1 MEKKQKK
8 IVIIFSI
15 LIGIFSI
22 GIVGKTFQND
32 TFFNIS
38 IGKYILENGIDMKEH
53 FSWIQGLT
61 YTYSHW
67 AFDIIMYLIY
77 NNFGFTGIYISIIL
91 FSILINI
98 VLFNLLTKRGK
109 QPVIAFII
117 TLISA
122 YIIRSCYTARSQ
134 IVSFLCFIVEIYCIE
149 KFIETNKKR
158 YAVLLIVLSIIVANF
173 HAATWP
179 MYLVLFLPYFASAFF
194 NFISPKNRYVLLKKR
209 YQNKLKNVP
218 KDSKKARKYEIK
230 VNYYADILEKIEP
243 PKYEKMVR
251 RESYNIKNLVILF
264 VIICF
269 TGLIT
274 PIYDTPY
281 TYVIKSMFGE
291 SNFENNASVDFIME
305 MQPITPA
312 YSTDLVVFLII
323 LLAFLIFM
331 PTKLKLEQG
340 FLILGLLLMTIIS
353 ARYVYLLVFLGS
365 YVLMDL
371 ITQCIAKFIPE
382 DMQKLENILVSK
394 KGIIIL
400 SILIIL
406 FVLPEFLEIIVEDY
420 VDEELYPVGAV
431 EYIKENLDYKNMR
444 IYNSYNNGSYLMLNE
459 IPVFIDSRLDVYCSE
474 FNDTDVF
481 YDFTQV
487 SLGKVNYEDV
497 FKKYDF
503 THILIYNTDIIYNY
517 IKLDHNYKV
526 LYEDENFTLYERNV

>member
-15 LIGIFSI
+15 LIGIFTI

-218 KDSKKARKYEIK
+218 KDSKKSRKYEIK

-251 RESYNIKNLVILF
+251 RENYNIKNLVILF

>member
-15 LIGIFSI
+15 LIGIFTI

-218 KDSKKARKYEIK
+218 KDSKKSRKYEIK

-251 RESYNIKNLVILF
+251 RENYNIKNLVILF

-274 PIYDTPY
+274 PIHDTPY

-365 YVLMDL
+365 YVLIDL

>member
-15 LIGIFSI
+15 LIGIFTI

-117 TLISA
+117 TLIST

>member
-15 LIGIFSI
+15 LIGIFTI

-251 RESYNIKNLVILF
+251 RENYNIKNLVILF

>member
-1 MEKKQKK
+1 
-8 IVIIFSI
+8 
-15 LIGIFSI
+15 
-22 GIVGKTFQND
+22 
-32 TFFNIS
+32 
-38 IGKYILENGIDMKEH
+38 
-53 FSWIQGLT
+53 
-61 YTYSHW
+61 
-67 AFDIIMYLIY
+67 
-77 NNFGFTGIYISIIL
+77 
-91 FSILINI
+91 
-98 VLFNLLTKRGK
+98 
-109 QPVIAFII
+109 
-117 TLISA
+117 
-122 YIIRSCYTARSQ
+122 
-134 IVSFLCFIVEIYCIE
+134 
-149 KFIETNKKR
+149 
-158 YAVLLIVLSIIVANF
+158 
-173 HAATWP
+173 
-179 MYLVLFLPYFASAFF
+179 
-194 NFISPKNRYVLLKKR
+194 
-209 YQNKLKNVP
+209 
-218 KDSKKARKYEIK
+218 
-230 VNYYADILEKIEP
+230 
-243 PKYEKMVR
+243 MVR
-251 RESYNIKNLVILF
+251 RENYNIKNLVILF

>member
-15 LIGIFSI
+15 LIGIFTI
-22 GIVGKTFQND
+22 GIVGRTFQND

-274 PIYDTPY
+274 PIHDTPY

-312 YSTDLVVFLII
+312 YSTNLVVFLII

-371 ITQCIAKFIPE
+371 IAQCIAKFIPE

>member
-15 LIGIFSI
+15 LIGIFTI

-274 PIYDTPY
+274 PIHDTPY

-312 YSTDLVVFLII
+312 YSTNLVVFLII

-371 ITQCIAKFIPE
+371 IAQCIAKFIPE

-526 LYEDENFTLYERNV
+526 LYEDENFTLYERKV

>member
-15 LIGIFSI
+15 LIGIFTI

-109 QPVIAFII
+109 QPVIAFIV

>member
-15 LIGIFSI
+15 LIGIFTI

-117 TLISA
+117 TLIST

-274 PIYDTPY
+274 PIHDTPY

>member
-15 LIGIFSI
+15 LIGIFTI

-117 TLISA
+117 TLIST

-382 DMQKLENILVSK
+382 DMQRLENILVSK

>member
-251 RESYNIKNLVILF
+251 RENYNIKNLVILF

>member
-274 PIYDTPY
+274 PIHDTPY

>member
-15 LIGIFSI
+15 LIGIFTI

-109 QPVIAFII
+109 QPVIAFIV

-371 ITQCIAKFIPE
+371 IAQCIAKFIPE

>member
-8 IVIIFSI
+8 IVILFSI
-15 LIGIFSI
+15 LIGIFTI

-274 PIYDTPY
+274 PIHDTPY

>member
-8 IVIIFSI
+8 IVILFSI
-15 LIGIFSI
+15 LIGIFTI

-274 PIYDTPY
+274 PIHDTPY

-312 YSTDLVVFLII
+312 YSTNLVVFLII

-371 ITQCIAKFIPE
+371 IAQCIAKFIPE

>member
-15 LIGIFSI
+15 LIGIFTI

-117 TLISA
+117 TLIST

-371 ITQCIAKFIPE
+371 IAQCIAKFIPE